1 MRKISKALA
10 LVFCI
15 LMLVSSVG
23 AVSFAASRKPA
34 ATKKISTTVSDTAI
48 KLTWSK
54 VSGAS
59 GYRVYQYKNK
69 EWAVIKKST
78 TGNTYTVKSLKP
90 ATSYKFA
97 VKTYKKSG
105 GKTTWSDAK
114 KITVKTAAVSNPK
127 TVKAT
132 AGDNCKVTLKWS
144 KVSGA
149 TGYVAY
155 VNKDGAWKKLKATS
169 GTSYEVSSLDAKTTY
184 KFKVVA
190 YKKLSGKNYYSSGKT
205 VSVKTGALSVG
216 KVSSVDVGT
225 TSDTVTLTWTADGNI
240 TGYRVY
246 IHDAATDSYKTL
258 ATIKDTTYTATG
270 LTGSTTYTFIVRPYA
285 KSGSTTVWGEKKTVI
300 GETLLTAPN
309 TISATVDGQTA
320 TIVWSIAGN
329 ADGYRVYLFKDVE
342 SDDDYSVLQSKT
354 EDNSYVYEIPAKT
367 MQKIGVKAYR
377 MLDSGEYE
385 WSSMKT
391 ITVGGVYKYRALFET
406 GVYSYTTV
414 IDGQETTV
422 YHKNGS
428 VNLTTQMPITDSL
441 NADCQIIYNASKKK
455 TIALISIAGMGGF
468 YCTDLAALGGED
480 INISETG
487 AHDVR
492 FTGDEIASEI
502 TVTEVNYGDSVLVC
516 ESYINDNG
524 ETVNFY
530 FDGNEFVKHDIIS
543 SKGVVDTVTL
553 KNVKSSVSDKK
564 FNTTP
569 PWNYINIDAFLQ
581 SEV

>member
-10 LVFCI
+10 LVFCMI
-15 LMLVSSVG
+15 MLISSVG
-23 AVSFAASRKPA
+23 AVSFAAAKKPA
-34 ATKKISTTVSDTAI
+34 ATKKISTSVTDTTI

-78 TGNTYTVKSLKP
+78 TDNTYTIKSLKP

-105 GKTTWSDAK
+105 SKTVWSDLK

-149 TGYVAY
+149 TGYIAY
-155 VNKDGAWKKLKATS
+155 VYKNKEWKKLKTTTELTYTAS
-169 GTSYEVSSLDAKTTY
+169 GLDANTSY

-190 YKKLSGKNYYSSGKT
+190 YKKISGKNYYSSGKS

-216 KVSSVDVGT
+216 KISSIDVGA
-225 TSDTVTLTWTADGNI
+225 TSDTVKLSWSADGNI

-246 IHDAATDSYKTL
+246 IYDTATDSFKTL
-258 ATIKDTTYTATG
+258 ATIKDTEYTATG

-285 KSGSTTVWGEKKTVI
+285 KSGSTTVWGAKNTVI
-300 GETLLTAPN
+300 GETLLTAPSAITA
-309 TISATVDGQTA
+309 TINDQTA
-320 TIVWSIAGN
+320 TIVWAPAGN
-329 ADGYRVYLFKDVE
+329 ADGYRVYLFKDATSE
-342 SDDDYSVLQSKT
+342 SYSVLQTSTKDT
-354 EDNSYVYEIPAKT
+354 SYVYEIPANT
-367 MQKIGVKAYR
+367 IQKIGVKAFR
-377 MLDSGEYE
+377 KLDNGEYD
-385 WSSMKT
+385 WSSMKV
-391 ITVGGVYKYRALFET
+391 ITVGGIYKYRQLFGS

-428 VNLTTQMPITDSL
+428 VNLTTKMPITDSIM
-441 NADCQIIYNASKKK
+441 ADCQIIYNDKEKKS
-455 TIALISIAGMGGF
+455 IALISIAGMGGF
-468 YCTDLAALGGED
+468 YCTDLAALGGDD
-480 INISETG
+480 IDISETG
-487 AHDVR
+487 AQDAR
-492 FTGDEIASEI
+492 FAATDIASEI
-502 TVTEVNYGDSVLVC
+502 TVTEVPYEGKTLIC
-516 ESYINDNG
+516 ESYTNKNG
-524 ETVNFY
+524 ETVNYY
-530 FDGNEFVKHDIIS
+530 FDNGDFVRHDIINK
-543 SKGVVDTVTL
+543 KGVVDSVTL
-553 KNVKSSVSDKK
+553 KDIKNSVSDKK
-564 FNTTP
+564 FDVKA
-569 PWNYINIDAFLQ
+569 PWNYINIDAFL
-581 SEV
+581 EG